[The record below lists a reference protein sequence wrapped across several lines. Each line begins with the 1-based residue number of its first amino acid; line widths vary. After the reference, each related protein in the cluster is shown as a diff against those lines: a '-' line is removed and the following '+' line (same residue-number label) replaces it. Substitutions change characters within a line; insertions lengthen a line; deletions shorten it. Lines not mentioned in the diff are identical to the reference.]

1 MSCKRFKI
9 LLSAYLDQEIGK
21 DEEEE
26 LLEHLK
32 TCSGCA
38 RELEYLKDIKRI
50 FLLREKKE
58 PEEFFETRLFTRIK
72 DREKQPIWQ
81 VYLPAFKKS
90 IFVVLIFFFLI
101 VGFLNYKKFFYQ
113 RRTEVI
119 SDLLTDTQVEENF
132 EGEVLAIYYGPPR

>member
-1 MSCKRFKI
+1 MSCKKFKI

-26 LLEHLK
+26 LLEHLE

-38 RELEYLKDIKRI
+38 SELEYQKNIKRI
-50 FLLREKKE
+50 FLLKERKE
-58 PEEFFETRLFTRIK
+58 PEEFFETRLFTRITDK
-72 DREKQPIWQ
+72 EKQPIWQ
-81 VYLPAFKKS
+81 AYLPAFKKS
-90 IFVVLIFFFLI
+90 IFVVLIFILLI

-119 SDLLTDTQVEENF
+119 SDLLIDTQGEENF